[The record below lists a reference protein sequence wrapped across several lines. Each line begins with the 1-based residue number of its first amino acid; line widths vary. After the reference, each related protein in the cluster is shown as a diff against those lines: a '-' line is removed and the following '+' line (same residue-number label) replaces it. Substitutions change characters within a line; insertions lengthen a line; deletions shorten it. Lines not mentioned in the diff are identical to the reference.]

1 MSDTHP
7 PDCLCAACL
16 AATVA
21 APLPWEAAYDPTDA
35 LHAQINAALRAHGLL
50 ARVSSLG
57 PRSWQALCVDAAGA
71 HADDW
76 PTSLGSRA
84 LVALEALAEALD
96 RCASAPAP
104 ERLHRA
110 PIVRSLADAFPRGVT
125 LDAEQVDALVNELAP
140 TLRRAGGAR

>member
-1 MSDTHP
+1 MFTHP

-16 AATVA
+16 ADTIT

-35 LHAQINAALRAHGLL
+35 LHTQINAQLRFHGLL

-57 PRSWQALCVDAAGA
+57 PRSWQAVCVDADGA

-76 PTSLGSRA
+76 PSGLGSRA

-96 RCASAPAP
+96 RGELAA
-104 ERLHRA
+104 ERLPRA
-110 PIVRSLADAFPRGVT
+110 PIVRTLAEAFPAGVT
-125 LDAEQVDALVNELAP
+125 FSAEQVDELVAELA
-140 TLRRAGGAR
+140 TVQRRAGGAR